1 MLQEMRKFTKSW
13 VANIFL
19 GLLTL
24 SFVSWGV
31 GDILSG
37 RSDTAV
43 AKVGGKAIDQR
54 EFQRDYSNALRS
66 EGDRRGKALSS
77 EEARRIGLP
86 NAILE
91 QGISR
96 LALDNVVDKLGLT
109 ASDAMVTATIHRYPV
124 FSGLTGQFDRQ
135 TFQRTIERIGY
146 TEQGFIE
153 LIRSDTMR
161 TQLVR
166 AVEGGFAMP
175 PGYARAMFA
184 YFTEMRAADYIVIEG
199 KALGAIPAPPDAVLQ
214 AFVKAH
220 PDKFSTPEY
229 RDVTYAWIAPDD
241 VAAQVKVSD
250 EQIKTAYDEHKDEFV
265 KPEKRDLELLPF
277 AKEADAKAAYEKG
290 AKGGNFAQIT
300 NEKSEKP
307 TPLAAMSAE
316 DLGDPAISKAVFA
329 LSKGGVTQPLKT
341 ATGGW
346 ALYRVVNI
354 TPGSIKT
361 LEQAKDE
368 IRSKIVQELA
378 QSKLT
383 DISNAYTDASSAG
396 ASLTDAAKKVGMH
409 TGHVTAMDASG
420 LAPDGTKTAAPDDP
434 DFRALVFRAEAGEEG
449 DPQIAKS
456 GVGFVVS
463 VNGSTPPKLK
473 PLDQVR
479 APALAAWT
487 DKQRAIL
494 LKKKAQEL
502 TAQANREG
510 SLDGAARA
518 IGATTQQS
526 QALNHNTQ
534 NDVFSQT
541 LVANL
546 FQAKPGQS
554 VFGPKGNSGDYVVA
568 RVTGILHPPL
578 PEKSPGYLTAVREM
592 SGGVAGGITESFI
605 AEQREEQ
612 GVTTNQKLLNG
623 VLGSEGS

>member
-31 GDILSG
+31 GDIISG
-37 RSDTAV
+37 RTDTAV
-43 AKVGGKAIDQR
+43 AKVGGKAIDQQ
-54 EFQRDYSNALRS
+54 EFQRDYTNALRS
-66 EGDRRGKALSS
+66 EGDRRGKALSAD
-77 EEARRIGLP
+77 EARRLGLP
-86 NAILE
+86 NAIIE
-91 QGISR
+91 QDISR
-96 LALDNVVDKLGLT
+96 LALDNVVNKLGLT

-153 LIRSDTMR
+153 LIRGDTMR

-166 AVEGGFAMP
+166 AMEGGFAMP
-175 PGYARAMFA
+175 PGYARALFA
-184 YFTEMRAADYIVIEG
+184 YFTEMRAADYIVVEG
-199 KALGAIPAPPDAVLQ
+199 KALGAIPAPPDAELE

-220 PDKFSTPEY
+220 PNQFSTPEY
-229 RDVTYAWIAPDD
+229 RDVTYAWISPDD

-250 EQIKTAYDEHKDEFV
+250 DQIKSAYDEHKDDFV

-277 AKEADAKAAYEKG
+277 TTEADAKAAYEK
-290 AKGGNFAQIT
+290 ATKGGNFDQLT
-300 NEKSEKP
+300 NEKGEKP
-307 TPLAAMSAE
+307 TPLAAMSAD

-329 LSKGGVTQPLKT
+329 LSKNGVTQPLKM
-341 ATGGW
+341 AAGGW
-346 ALYRVVNI
+346 ALYRVANI

-368 IRSKIVQELA
+368 IRTQIVQELA

-409 TGHVTAMDASG
+409 TGRIAAMDANG

-434 DFRALVFRAEAGEEG
+434 DFRAIVFRTEVGEEG
-449 DPQIAKS
+449 DPQVAKS
-456 GVGFVVS
+456 GTVFVVA

-479 APALAAWT
+479 AQALAAWT
-487 DKQRAIL
+487 DQQRAIL

-510 SLDGAARA
+510 SLDGAAKA
-518 IGATTQQS
+518 IGATVQQS
-526 QALNHNTQ
+526 PALNHSTQ
-534 NDVFSQT
+534 SDVFSQT
-541 LVANL
+541 LVTNL
-546 FQAKPGQS
+546 FQAKPGQT
-554 VFGPKGNSGDYVVA
+554 VFGPKGKSGDYVVA
-568 RVTGILHPPL
+568 RVTGIVHPPL
-578 PEKSPGYLTAVREM
+578 PEKSPGYLNAVREM
-592 SGGVAGGITESFI
+592 SVSVAGSISESFI

-612 GVTTNQKLLNG
+612 GVTINQKLLNG
-623 VLGSEGS
+623 VVGSEGS